1 MGSLTQLVNHVL
13 AQSVNQHIVLAAS
26 GVGKVFVGEMVEQ
39 ARAVQRERQEHGALK
54 PVHLYEAY
62 RRFKLEQER
71 PGRYPPGLSSGAP
84 GLGNARRMF

>member
-1 MGSLTQLVNHVL
+1 M
-13 AQSVNQHIVLAAS
+13 AAS

-39 ARAVQRERQEHGALK
+39 ARAVQRERHETGPIQ

-62 RRFKLEQER
+62 RRYKLAQER

-84 GLGNARRMF
+84 GLGRSRRLF